1 MFVAPA
7 CLRVII
13 RNQLLQLH
21 MIHIPTVPDNHIAT
35 YSEPL
40 RMLVVAPG
48 QSKMLQPRDC
58 AKPSIDET
66 EYHEGGMFRRIC
78 QVRAP
83 DKLGCVPAT
92 KITSVQFMIAQNAAL
107 AVLSGAAN
115 ADSIGFFYR
124 PNV

>member
-7 CLRVII
+7 CLPVII

-21 MIHIPTVPDNHIAT
+21 MIHILSVPNHIAT

-48 QSKMLQPRDC
+48 QSKMIQPRDW

-66 EYHEGGMFRRIC
+66 EYHEGGMFRRIWK
-78 QVRAP
+78 VRAP

-92 KITSVQFMIAQNAAL
+92 KITSVQFTIAQNPAL
-107 AVLSGAAN
+107 AVLSSAAN

>member
-1 MFVAPA
+1 MLVAPA

-40 RMLVVAPG
+40 RMFVVAPG
-48 QSKMLQPRDC
+48 QSKMLQPRDW

-66 EYHEGGMFRRIC
+66 EYHEGGMFRRIW

>member
-21 MIHIPTVPDNHIAT
+21 MIHILSVPDNHIAT
-35 YSEPL
+35 YSVPL
-40 RMLVVAPG
+40 RMFVVAPG
-48 QSKMLQPRDC
+48 QSKMIQPRNW
-58 AKPSIDET
+58 AKPSIDAT
-66 EYHEGGMFRRIC
+66 EYHEGGMFRRIW

-92 KITSVQFMIAQNAAL
+92 KIISVQFIIAQ
-107 AVLSGAAN
+107 
-115 ADSIGFFYR
+115 IR
-124 PNV
+124 R

>member
-1 MFVAPA
+1 
-7 CLRVII
+7 
-13 RNQLLQLH
+13 
-21 MIHIPTVPDNHIAT
+21 MIHILSVADIYFAT
-35 YSEPL
+35 NSEPL

-48 QSKMLQPRDC
+48 QSKMIQPRNW
-58 AKPSIDET
+58 AKPSIDAT
-66 EYHEGGMFRRIC
+66 EYHEGGMFRRIW

-92 KITSVQFMIAQNAAL
+92 KITSVQFIIAQNPAL
-107 AVLSGAAN
+107 AVLSGTAN

>member
-1 MFVAPA
+1 MFVPPA

-21 MIHIPTVPDNHIAT
+21 MIHIPSVPDNHIAT
-35 YSEPL
+35 YSDPL
-40 RMLVVAPG
+40 GMLVVAPEH
-48 QSKMLQPRDC
+48 SKMNQSRDW
-58 AKPSIDET
+58 AKPSIDAT
-66 EYHEGGMFRRIC
+66 EYHEGGMFRRIW

-92 KITSVQFMIAQNAAL
+92 KITSVQFIIAQNPAL
-107 AVLSGAAN
+107 AVLSGTAN

>member
-7 CLRVII
+7 CPRVII

-21 MIHIPTVPDNHIAT
+21 MIHIPSVPDNHIAT
-35 YSEPL
+35 YSDPIG
-40 RMLVVAPG
+40 MLVVAPEHSKIN
-48 QSKMLQPRDC
+48 QSRDW
-58 AKPSIDET
+58 AKPSIDAT
-66 EYHEGGMFRRIC
+66 EYYEGGMFRRIW

-83 DKLGCVPAT
+83 DELGCVPAT

-115 ADSIGFFYR
+115 TDR
-124 PNV
+124 VLL